1 MPNEQLTHDDIKLYF
16 EIGNNQVVKLDKD
29 IQKDEFELF
38 SHRKDSQNFLNLY
51 INHYN
56 QHVNLFYNNLLI
68 AGGQASKKQKFFFF
82 LNSVTVIR

>member
-38 SHRKDSQNFLNLY
+38 SHRKDS
-51 INHYN
+51 
-56 QHVNLFYNNLLI
+56 
-68 AGGQASKKQKFFFF
+68 
-82 LNSVTVIR
+82 